1 MRRRKARELAL
12 KMLYQ
17 MEVNLDAVDGA
28 LERYLNVF
36 PHQDDIVAYTRI
48 LLSGVRKEREN
59 LDRYIAEAS
68 EHWKMSR
75 ITYVDKNILRV
86 AVFEML
92 YSLEVPPKVAID
104 EALELAKKF
113 GSEDSKDFINGVLD
127 RILKDHYKQKHELSE
142 LKREQKD
149 EGR

>member
-1 MRRRKARELAL
+1 MRRRKARELTL

-28 LERYLNVF
+28 LERYLKVF
-36 PHQDDIVAYTRI
+36 PHQDDIVDYTRF
-48 LLSGVRKEREN
+48 LLSGVKREQPN

-68 EHWKMSR
+68 EHWKISR

-86 AVFEML
+86 AIFEML

-113 GSEDSKDFINGVLD
+113 GSEDSKGLYQ
-127 RILKDHYKQKHELSE
+127 R
-142 LKREQKD
+142 RP
-149 EGR
+149 

>member
-36 PHQDDIVAYTRI
+36 PHQDDIVDYTRI
-48 LLSGVRKEREN
+48 LLSGVKRERDN

-68 EHWKMSR
+68 EHWKISR

-113 GSEDSKDFINGVLD
+113 GGEDSKDFINGVLD
-127 RILKDHYKQKHELSE
+127 RILKDHYVNPPP
-142 LKREQKD
+142 D
-149 EGR
+149 